1 MSVTLILGGA
11 RSGKSRYAEEL
22 AAGDCGALL
31 FVATAEPGD
40 AEMQK
45 RIEAHKR
52 NRPMSWQTLEA
63 TTNIGEQITKNIGA
77 AQTVIIDCITLLVS
91 NVLFKNEN
99 EPDEVIEKAV
109 SDEIDSLIE
118 CTGSS
123 EANFIIVSNE
133 VGLGLVP
140 ADRLS
145 RLYRDLLGRANQKLA
160 RYADEVVMLVAGLP
174 MTIKKG

>member
-1 MSVTLILGGA
+1 MRTTLILGGA

-22 AAGDCGALL
+22 ASNVCGAVL

-40 AEMQK
+40 EEMQK
-45 RIEAHKR
+45 RIEAHRR
-52 NRPMSWQTLEA
+52 NRPMFWQTLEA
-63 TTNIGEQITKNIGA
+63 TENVGSQITENIGA

-91 NVLFKNEN
+91 NVLLKHEN
-99 EPDEVIEKAV
+99 EPDEVVEKAV
-109 SDEIDSLIE
+109 TDETDGLIE

-140 ADRLS
+140 ADPLS
-145 RLYRDLLGRANQKLA
+145 RRYRDLLGRVNQALA
-160 RYADEVVMLVAGLP
+160 QHADEVVMLVAGLP
-174 MTIKKG
+174 VTVKKG